1 MCIKKLYLWLAITIM
16 CQVFELASGAEFAD
30 VFLSSFGRDVETLG
44 DGEICVAV
52 EFTGEAVEKGLAED
66 GNSAS
71 SGVGV
76 GGW

>member
-1 MCIKKLYLWLAITIM
+1 M

-30 VFLSSFGRDVETLG
+30 VFLSSFGSDVKTLG
-44 DGEICVAV
+44 DGEICAAV
-52 EFTGEAVEKGLAED
+52 EFGWKAVEECLAENGD
-66 GNSAS
+66 SAS